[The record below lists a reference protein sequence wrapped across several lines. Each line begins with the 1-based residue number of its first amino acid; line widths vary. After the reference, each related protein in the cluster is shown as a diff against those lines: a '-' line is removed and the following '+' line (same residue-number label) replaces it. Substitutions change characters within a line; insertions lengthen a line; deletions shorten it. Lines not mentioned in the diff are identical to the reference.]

1 MNPEEL
7 PDPTDIDWDAELAA
21 LPQVDIQIEIQMEIA
36 ERTARRLVEQ
46 WLETRAGD
54 ALNFDSMPAEAGLDP
69 DDRLGE
75 FVVDQ
80 YTRAICT
87 ALDIQ
92 FDDLTGFQAAC
103 LNEAVLDCIAQGVNI
118 GLGAVPNEIIQTDET
133 EKAK

>member
-1 MNPEEL
+1 MSPEEL
-7 PDPTDIDWDAELAA
+7 PDPTAIDWDAELAA

-46 WLETRAGD
+46 WLEIRTGD
-54 ALNFDSMPAEAGLDP
+54 ALNFDSMPVEVGLDP

-92 FDDLTGFQAAC
+92 FDDLTDFQTAC

-118 GLGAVPNEIIQTDET
+118 GLGAVPDETIRTDET
-133 EKAK
+133 EEAK

>member
-1 MNPEEL
+1 MSREEL

-46 WLETRAGD
+46 WLEIRAGD
-54 ALNFDSMPAEAGLDP
+54 ALNFDSMPAEVSLDP
-69 DDRLGE
+69 DDKLGE

-118 GLGAVPNEIIQTDET
+118 GLGVVPDETIQTNET
-133 EKAK
+133 EEAK

>member
-46 WLETRAGD
+46 WLEIRAGD
-54 ALNFDSMPAEAGLDP
+54 YLNFDSMPAEVGLDP

-80 YTRAICT
+80 YTRAICP
-87 ALDIQ
+87 ALDIE
-92 FDDLTGFQAAC
+92 FDDLTNFQTTC
-103 LNEAVLDCIAQGVNI
+103 LSEAVLDCIAQGVNI
-118 GLGAVPNEIIQTDET
+118 GLGAVPDDTIQTGET
-133 EKAK
+133 EQAK